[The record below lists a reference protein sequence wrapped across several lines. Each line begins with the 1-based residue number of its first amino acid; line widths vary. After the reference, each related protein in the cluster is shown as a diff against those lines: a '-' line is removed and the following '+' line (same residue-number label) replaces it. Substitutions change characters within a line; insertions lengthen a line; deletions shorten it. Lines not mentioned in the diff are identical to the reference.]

1 MESHA
6 TSSIKKNKQTRKKI
20 YVSENANIEGEPYKV
35 TFEFFQIH
43 MYWSKQLFMGM
54 D

>member
-6 TSSIKKNKQTRKKI
+6 KSSIKKKRRKNI
-20 YVSENANIEGEPYKV
+20 HVSENANIEGKPYKV

-43 MYWSKQLFMGM
+43 MDWNKQLFMGM